1 MTTGPTLPG
10 SGLLL
15 RPVTTADGRA
25 LSGIL
30 RTPEVAKWWG
40 EPGGND
46 AQDDPDWPLGN
57 DPDTVQFVIEV
68 EGMVSG
74 LVQYSEE
81 ADPMYRHAGI
91 DIFLD
96 PRVHRKGLGR
106 EAVRTLA
113 RYLFS
118 VRGHHRIVID
128 PAAQNHRA
136 ISAYASVGFRT
147 VGVMREYERN
157 PDDTGW
163 HDGLL
168 MELLVSEL
176 R

>member
-15 RPVTTADGRA
+15 RPVTAADGPA
-25 LSGIL
+25 LGVIL
-30 RTPEVAKWWG
+30 RTPEVARWWG
-40 EPGGND
+40 EPGGD
-46 AQDDPDWPLGN
+46 SAQDNADWPLGN
-57 DPDTVQFVIEV
+57 DSDTVQFVIEV
-68 EGMVSG
+68 EGAVVG
-74 LVQYSEE
+74 LVQFSEE
-81 ADPMYRHAGI
+81 VDPMYRHAGV

-96 PRVHRKGLGR
+96 PRMHRRGLGR

-136 ISAYASVGFRT
+136 ISAYAAVGFRT

-176 R
+176 K